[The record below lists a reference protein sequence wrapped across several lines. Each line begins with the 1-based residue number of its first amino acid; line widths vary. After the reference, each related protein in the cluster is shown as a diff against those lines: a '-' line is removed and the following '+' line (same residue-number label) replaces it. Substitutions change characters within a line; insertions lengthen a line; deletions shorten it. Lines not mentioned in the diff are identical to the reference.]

1 MSLLSSTS
9 AGQNKLNFLNDK
21 CVNYHNTLSN
31 AKEISFKGY
40 HIDNP
45 VFAEHEI
52 FINYRENNKNDAFIK
67 NVLLS
72 KLQKK
77 NIQIPANTK
86 LEVIAPRSI
95 SESMEHT
102 LKLIIF
108 GEFKGYTNY
117 FFEMVSK
124 PKEEFIKEISELK
137 ITPEMRSKL
146 VDVYNYLDDF
156 YTLNLTLPG
165 DNKTYNLVSLTNEDK
180 AELLSKATHS
190 NEAFIKE
197 VINQSN
203 ELKGFA
209 TKFSRSEVERATLFE
224 AGDGSRKFIIK
235 LVAGI
240 AMLIGLDHYKDYLV
254 NFLGPNTPMG
264 KAANKITEF
273 VGGSGD
279 DCLGSYKDYFQDEIT
294 LGKKTATGILWA
306 SMIAGVGSSALAAKV
321 GLSTLGGAILYGNA
335 SSGSSFFSNIATFVL
350 MYKNFDK
357 MVDKGIIKLPEEDRS
372 GAKKFSTR
380 LKTVWNNYQAYDA
393 YFGKILGLIAC
404 TPAAIIAFKTG
415 ALAKGKVKP
424 VVYATALTI
433 VGSIESYVAM
443 AVQLLRDNVRKAKM
457 TTAKN
462 IVVKENINSDQY
474 NSRNYKINAKTQAS
488 KAVNNFK
495 NFFKTFGGV

>member
-1 MSLLSSTS
+1 MSLLTGISTHQQKQSSFE
-9 AGQNKLNFLNDK
+9 QNKALPRG
-21 CVNYHNTLSN
+21 N
-31 AKEISFKGY
+31 AVSFTGY
-40 HIDNP
+40 HLDKP

-52 FINYRENNKNDAFIK
+52 FINYRENNRDDAFIK
-67 NVLLS
+67 NSLLATL
-72 KLQKK
+72 KRR
-77 NIQIPANTK
+77 NIQVPPEAK
-86 LEVIAPRSI
+86 FEVIAPRNI
-95 SESMEHT
+95 SEQMENT

-117 FFEMVSK
+117 FFELVSQ
-124 PKEEFIKEISELK
+124 PKDQFIEEISKLK
-137 ITPEMRSKL
+137 ITPEMQSKL
-146 VDVYNYLDDF
+146 IEVYNYLDDF
-156 YTLNLTLPG
+156 YTLNLSLPG
-165 DNKTYNLVSLTNEDK
+165 ETKKYNLISLSDNDK
-180 AELLSKATHS
+180 AELLSKRTPS
-190 NEAFIKE
+190 NKDFIE
-197 VINQSN
+197 TVINESDT
-203 ELKGFA
+203 LKGLA

-294 LGKKTATGILWA
+294 LGKKTAKYILWA
-306 SMIAGVGSSALAAKV
+306 SMIAGVSTSAVAAKV
-321 GLSTLGGAILYGNA
+321 GLGTLGGAILYGNA

-357 MVDKGIIKLPEEDRS
+357 MVDKGIIKLPEEDLS
-372 GAKKFSTR
+372 APKKFTTR
-380 LKTVWNNYQAYDA
+380 LKTVWDNYQAYDA

-424 VVYATALTI
+424 IVYATALTI

-443 AVQLLRDNVRKAKM
+443 VVQLLRDNVRKAKIM
-457 TTAKN
+457 TAKN
-462 IVVKENINSDQY
+462 IVEKENISSDQY
-474 NSRNYKINAKTQAS
+474 NSRNYKINTKTQAS
-488 KAVNNFK
+488 QKINTLK
-495 NFFKTFGGV
+495 NFFKTF